1 MSSPALPVDPPAG
14 PPLAPTALLRARRSW
29 YVYDWAN
36 SAYVTTT
43 QTVLFAPYLTVLAR
57 RAACGPVTEGCTRTL
72 SVLGVQVAP
81 GSLALYATTLAT
93 LLSALLLP
101 FAGALADRARRRHR
115 LLGAFA
121 WPGAAAATAMVA
133 LGGDRWELGVLLAVV
148 ATVSLTTSS
157 VVNDALLCDVAAP
170 AERDAVSSRGW
181 AAGYLAGFLLL
192 ALNLA
197 VVSSPAAVGLDDEG
211 AVRVSLAS
219 AGLWWGVFTLVPVLG
234 LRHLPAR
241 AVPAGAAGDGRGP
254 LAPLR
259 RLVRTLGGLRR
270 YPQALRFLLAYLVFN
285 DGIQTVV
292 AAASV
297 YGQEELGFG
306 PAQLITTVLLVQGVA
321 FGGALVF
328 GRLARR
334 FGAQRTVL
342 GGLGLWTVVVLAA
355 FAVPRGAFG
364 AWLALAVL
372 IGLVLGGTQ
381 ALARSMFSR
390 LVPVGAEAEYFGL
403 YQAGERGTS
412 WLGTLVFGLV
422 AQLTGSYRPALVA
435 LLAFFVVGAVLLA
448 RVDAVAGARDAGQ
461 V

>member
-1 MSSPALPVDPPAG
+1 MTASPARPLDPARDG
-14 PPLAPTALLRARRSW
+14 PPPSLRRARRSW

-43 QTVLFAPYLTVLAR
+43 ATVLFAPYLTVLAR
-57 RAACGPVTEGCTRTL
+57 RAACGEGAQGCTRDLT
-72 SVLGVQVAP
+72 VLGLQVAP
-81 GSLALYATTLAT
+81 GSLALYTTTLAT

-101 FAGALADRARRRHR
+101 FAGAVADRVRRRNL

-133 LGGDRWELGVLLAVV
+133 LSGDRWELGVLLAVV
-148 ATVSLTTSS
+148 ATLSLTASS
-157 VVNDALLCDVAAP
+157 VVNDALLCDVAAL

-192 ALNLA
+192 AVNL
-197 VVSSPAAVGLDDEG
+197 VLVSSPGLVGLDEEG

-234 LRHLPAR
+234 LRHLPPR
-241 AVPAGAAGDGRGP
+241 PAVPGAGGV
-254 LAPLR
+254 LAPVR
-259 RLVRTLGGLRR
+259 QLVRTLRGLRSH
-270 YPQALRFLLAYLVFN
+270 PQALRFLLAYLVFN

-306 PAQLITTVLLVQGVA
+306 SSQLITTVLLVQAVA
-321 FGGALVF
+321 FGGALLF
-328 GRLARR
+328 GRAAAR

-342 GGLGLWTVVVLAA
+342 AGLGLWIVVVLAA

-364 AWLALAVL
+364 TWLALAVL

-422 AQLTGSYRPALVA
+422 AQLSGSYRPALVA
-435 LLAFFVVGAVLLA
+435 LLAFFVVGAWLLS
-448 RVDAVAGARDAGQ
+448 RVDVAAGARDAGQ
-461 V
+461 G

>member
-1 MSSPALPVDPPAG
+1 MNPRAPAADPPAAG
-14 PPLAPTALLRARRSW
+14 ERALLRARRSW

-43 QTVLFAPYLTVLAR
+43 QTVLLAPYLTVLAR

-81 GSLALYATTLAT
+81 GSLALYTTTLAT
-93 LLSALLLP
+93 LLAALLLP
-101 FAGALADRARRRHR
+101 LVGALADRTRRRHR
-115 LLGAFA
+115 LLGALA

-133 LGGDRWELGVLLAVV
+133 LGGDRWELGVLLTLV
-148 ATVSLTTSS
+148 ATTSLVSSS

-197 VVSSPAAVGLDDEG
+197 LVSSPGALGLDEEG

-234 LRHLPAR
+234 LRRLPAR
-241 AVPAGAAGDGRGP
+241 AVAPAAGGRGA

-259 RLVRTLGGLRR
+259 QLVRTLRGLRR

-297 YGQEELGFG
+297 YGQEELGFSS
-306 PAQLITTVLLVQGVA
+306 AQLITTVLLVQGVA
-321 FGGALVF
+321 FGGALAF

-342 GGLGLWTVVVLAA
+342 AGLGLWIVVVLAA

-364 AWLALAVL
+364 TWLALAVL

-435 LLAFFVVGAVLLA
+435 LLAFFVVGAGLLA
-448 RVDAVAGARDAGQ
+448 RVDTAAGARDAGQ